1 MKNRKSISFSAL
13 LLMLF
18 ALIMLT
24 CASCGNASMYW
35 GYYKQ
40 TASGKHYKLKPA
52 WGNHNGCA
60 AMHHGQYVKEST
72 VRRYRF
78 N

>member
-1 MKNRKSISFSAL
+1 MKNPKSISFAAL
-13 LLMLF
+13 LLVMV
-18 ALIMLT
+18 AIIMLT
-24 CASCGNASMYW
+24 CASCSPTMYW
-35 GYYKQ
+35 GRYVN
-40 TASGKHYKLKPA
+40 TASGKHYKQTPA

-72 VRRYRF
+72 IRRYRF